1 MISIH
6 FFTMTQPQSST
17 IYVADLPV
25 NKEANP
31 PQSAID
37 EEFLRQL
44 FQDQGVSNSPE
55 AVTIKTKIGRS
66 GNPYAFAFIKFDTHD
81 QAVKAIADLNYTKL
95 DNVPIRLILADKETK
110 NITRSNQGNLFIKN
124 LDPDIEVSQLHD
136 AFANFGEI
144 ISCKIPSDLVTK
156 DGEKKYVSRGYGYVQ
171 FRNPD
176 DAKQA
181 MTDLKDASI
190 NGRPVEIQ
198 PFCRRQH
205 QNPENT
211 FVNCYIK
218 NFPESFKDS
227 DLKQLFEEYGTPV
240 SCKIMV
246 DDNGKSKQ
254 FGFCSMSTHDE
265 ALKATENLNGR
276 EIEGLTISCGR
287 AMTKA
292 ERQKEIEK
300 QSEKWRRAN
309 YEKYKGR
316 NLYVRNF
323 DENVNDEELKEIFSQ
338 FGELESVKV
347 MRDKDGNSRKFGFVC
362 YQTPEQ
368 AEDCIQKSTLI
379 LIHDKQAYVALAMSR
394 EQRQKTNIVKQNQ
407 RRAAN
412 AQVNNAQNQMPMYGG
427 QFPMNPP
434 MMPNAANVN
443 IPFPPQN
450 AQNLPAMPFN
460 PMPSGMQPPQQG
472 MPFPQGH
479 PENQNPQFNP
489 MQFAP
494 PGVMPFEQPF
504 NPMAFANAPMYNQ
517 DNKAMLRSEILEKHS
532 NNTVLLQRLRDMS
545 EEQAKE
551 LANNQQL
558 FVQWLEQA

>member
-25 NKEANP
+25 NKDVNP

-144 ISCKIPSDLVTK
+144 ISCKIPSDLVMK

-171 FRNPD
+171 FRNPE

-227 DLKQLFEEYGTPV
+227 DLKQLFEEFGTPV

-254 FGFCSMSTHDE
+254 FGFCSMSTHEE
-265 ALKATENLNGR
+265 ALKATEGLNGR
-276 EIEGLTISCGR
+276 EIENLTINCGR
-287 AMTKA
+287 AMTKQ

-323 DENVNDEELKEIFSQ
+323 DETVSDEDLKEIFSQ

-347 MRDKDGNSRKFGFVC
+347 MRDKEGASKKFGFVC
-362 YQTPEQ
+362 YKTPEQ

-379 LIHDKQAYVALAMSR
+379 LIKDKQAYVALAMSR
-394 EQRQKTNIVKQNQ
+394 EQRQKSNIVKQNQ

-412 AQVNNAQNQMPMYGG
+412 AQVNNAQNQMPMFGG
-427 QFPMNPP
+427 QFPMMNAP
-434 MMPNAANVN
+434 MMPNAGN
-443 IPFPPQN
+443 ISFPPQN
-450 AQNLPAMPFN
+450 AQNAPNMPFN
-460 PMPSGMQPPQQG
+460 QLPNAMAPTQG
-472 MPFPQGH
+472 MPFAQGH
-479 PENQNPQFNP
+479 PESQNPQFNVP
-489 MQFAP
+489 FAP
-494 PGVMPFEQPF
+494 PGMPFEQPY
-504 NPMAFANAPMYNQ
+504 PMAFPNTQMYNQ

>member
-1 MISIH
+1 MISTH
-6 FFTMTQPQSST
+6 FLKMSAQPQSST

-31 PQSAID
+31 PTSSID

-44 FQDQGVSNSPE
+44 FQDQGVSQAQD

-66 GNPYAFAFIKFDTHD
+66 GNPYAFAFIKFDTHE
-81 QAVKAIADLNYTKL
+81 QALKAIADLNYTKL

-144 ISCKIPSDLVTK
+144 ISCKIPSDLVEK

-205 QNPENT
+205 QNPEQT
-211 FVNCYIK
+211 YQNCYIK
-218 NFPESFKDS
+218 NFPEHFKDA
-227 DLKQLFEEYGTPV
+227 DLKQLFEDYGTPV

-254 FGFCSMSTHDE
+254 FGFCSMNTHEEAVRAVE
-265 ALKATENLNGR
+265 ALQGK
-276 EIEGLTISCGR
+276 EIEGLIINCGR
-287 AMTKA
+287 AMNKQ
-292 ERQKEIEK
+292 ERLKELEK

-323 DENVNDEELKEIFSQ
+323 DDDVTDEELREIFSQ
-338 FGELESVKV
+338 FGELESYKV
-347 MRDKDGNSRKFGFVC
+347 MRDKDGKSKKFGFVC
-362 YQTPEQ
+362 YKTPEQ
-368 AEDCIQKSTLI
+368 ADECVQKSTLI

-394 EQRQKTNIVKQNQ
+394 EQRLKANMQKQQQ
-407 RRAAN
+407 RRAPQPA
-412 AQVNNAQNQMPMYGG
+412 NNAQNQMPMAGYPNFPYNPAAPN
-427 QFPMNPP
+427 QFNPQQFNP
-434 MMPNAANVN
+434 APFAN
-443 IPFPPQN
+443 PAPGAPPQN
-450 AQNLPAMPFN
+450 IPYN
-460 PMPSGMQPPQQG
+460 PMNQG
-472 MPFPQGH
+472 QG
-479 PENQNPQFNP
+479 
-489 MQFAP
+489 
-494 PGVMPFEQPF
+494 EQPF
-504 NPMAFANAPMYNQ
+504 AGGMPPMGYMMDQQFAQFGGFPAQQPPMYNQ
-517 DNKAMLRSEILEKHS
+517 DTRSLLRSEIMEKHP
-532 NNTVLLQRLRDMS
+532 NNQVLLQRLRDMS
-545 EEQAKE
+545 DEQAKE
-551 LANNQQL
+551 LAGNQQL
-558 FVQWLEQA
+558 FLQWLDQ